1 MIFRIRS
8 SGTRV
13 RTASRSAPGTCCSRP
28 QAVRKAVYN
37 GYYYFS
43 GAETAQV
50 VNGSPQAVTTGNS
63 YASFLLGLVN
73 SANMQQLDITRS
85 LTAESWHLRRGPMA
99 GEQNLSVNFGLRWD
113 IEPPAV

>member
-13 RTASRSAPGTCCSRP
+13 RTASSSALRYLWFQAASGTKSG
-28 QAVRKAVYN
+28 YN

-63 YASFLLGLVN
+63 YASFLLGLV
-73 SANMQQLDITRS
+73 
-85 LTAESWHLRRGPMA
+85 E
-99 GEQNLSVNFGLRWD
+99 
-113 IEPPAV
+113 